1 MIRSPVQ
8 FRPLAPLVEASCYEG
23 GGVLLRNYLRVD
35 HGLTQV
41 PVHVEEI
48 DDVDHWLPGY
58 ERAWRGYG
66 KNPSPLPGTFQGEVS
81 DKSVDLSAASLE
93 NDKGPKSF
101 VIAHFE
107 GEFHGFFSCLGR
119 ASDLEFLDK
128 GCLGIA
134 PVEGLVKKAADG
146 GHPGMGRG
154 ETNGAPG
161 SGFMIEHLPEVVV
174 SSHHDVPGIP
184 SVMEHTKDVA
194 QFVDEDAVAGL
205 GFPVAGVFVLSGH
218 LAHRGLVHEVADLLL
233 DGGSGDFI
241 PQNIA

>member
-8 FRPLAPLVEASCYEG
+8 FRPLAPLAEGSCYEG
-23 GGVLLRNYLRVD
+23 GGASLRSYLRVD

-107 GEFHGFFSCLGR
+107 GEFHGFLTCLGR
-119 ASDLEFLDK
+119 AGDLEFLDM
-128 GCLGIA
+128 GCL
-134 PVEGLVKKAADG
+134 VSLLSKDSLKKRLTAAIRAWAG
-146 GHPGMGRG
+146 EKRTGRPG
-154 ETNGAPG
+154 A
-161 SGFMIEHLPEVVV
+161 V
-174 SSHHDVPGIP
+174 S
-184 SVMEHTKDVA
+184 
-194 QFVDEDAVAGL
+194 
-205 GFPVAGVFVLSGH
+205 
-218 LAHRGLVHEVADLLL
+218 
-233 DGGSGDFI
+233 
-241 PQNIA
+241 